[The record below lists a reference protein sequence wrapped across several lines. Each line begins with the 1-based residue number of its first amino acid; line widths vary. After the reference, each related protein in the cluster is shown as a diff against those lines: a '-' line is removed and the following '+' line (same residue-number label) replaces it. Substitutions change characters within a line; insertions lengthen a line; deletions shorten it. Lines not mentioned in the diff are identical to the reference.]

1 MTQGK
6 QRQGYD
12 KEFKLM
18 VVNQVLNGRSST
30 QVGEEH
36 GLDSS
41 MIRRWV
47 RQFKKYEDNSFQGN
61 GNIVETEEEKRIR
74 ILEQELNRV
83 KMERDILKKAVG
95 IFSKT
100 DS

>member
-1 MTQGK
+1 
-6 QRQGYD
+6 
-12 KEFKLM
+12 
-18 VVNQVLNGRSST
+18 NGRNST
-30 QVGEEH
+30 EVGEEH

-47 RQFKKYEDNSFQGN
+47 RHFKKYKDNSFQGN

-74 ILEQELNRV
+74 ILEQENKRL
-83 KMERDILKKAVG
+83 KMECDILKKAVG
-95 IFSKT
+95 IFSTT